1 MRITSED
8 LRVMRLVASQVMDG
22 RQTKAGNF
30 YLERKTY
37 TGINPV
43 TGVKAYTATLELA
56 QPVIQVLRG
65 DEREVVSGGMQ
76 VSAGDLICNFSQ
88 AKYIPRSVPSTVG
101 DFYYDRVKY
110 LGDYFQI
117 LQVWEKGIGD
127 IPSRKVLFA
136 AKEK

>member
-1 MRITSED
+1 MRISYED
-8 LRVMRLVASQVMDG
+8 MRQMRLAESQIMDG

-30 YLERKTY
+30 YLERKTL
-37 TGINPV
+37 TGTNPV
-43 TGVKAYTATLELA
+43 TGVKEFTSTLELA
-56 QPVIQVLRG
+56 QPVIQVLKG
-65 DEREVVSGGMQ
+65 DEHEIVAGMQ
-76 VSAGDLICNFSQ
+76 VTAGDLICTFSQ